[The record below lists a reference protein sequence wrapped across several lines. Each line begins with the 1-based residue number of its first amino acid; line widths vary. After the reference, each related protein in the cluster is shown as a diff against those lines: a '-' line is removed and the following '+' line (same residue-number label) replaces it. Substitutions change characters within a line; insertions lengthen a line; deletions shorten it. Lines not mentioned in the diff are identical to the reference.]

1 MIFFE
6 ELKMNG
12 NGIKRGRF
20 IVIEGIDGSGK
31 STHIPLLAKRLMD
44 DGKKVYTTAE
54 PTISLTGGLLRD
66 ALSGVSKKTTCEI
79 ASMFLLDRIFHNVNP
94 INGIEKFLS
103 EGVDVICDRY
113 YYSSLAY
120 QGSETDFD
128 WVLDMNLNCPE
139 IRKPDLC
146 IVLDLSPEK
155 SLERISK
162 NRMVKEIYEEK
173 DRLEK
178 FRKRYF
184 DIFEM
189 LKFTDNIAVLDTDRD
204 IESIADDI
212 YNLVSNL
219 EIKD

>member
-1 MIFFE
+1 MHD
-6 ELKMNG
+6 NG
-12 NGIKRGRF
+12 TKRGRF

-31 STHIPLLAKRLMD
+31 STHIPLLAKRLMA
-44 DGKKVYTTAE
+44 DGRRVYTTAE
-54 PTISLTGGLLRD
+54 PTVSLSGGLLRD
-66 ALSGVSKKTTCEI
+66 ALSGVTPKTTCEI

-94 INGIEKFLS
+94 VNGIEKFLA

-146 IVLDLSPEK
+146 IFLDLSPEK

-219 EIKD
+219 EIKE

>member
-1 MIFFE
+1 MQN
-6 ELKMNG
+6 NG
-12 NGIKRGRF
+12 TKRGRF

-31 STHIPLLAKRLMD
+31 STHIPLLAKRLMA

-54 PTISLTGGLLRD
+54 PTVSLTGGLLRD

-94 INGIEKFLS
+94 VNGIEKFLS

-146 IVLDLSPEK
+146 IFLDLSPEK

-178 FRKRYF
+178 FRRRYF

-212 YNLVSNL
+212 YNLVANL

>member
-1 MIFFE
+1 M
-6 ELKMNG
+6 MQNNG
-12 NGIKRGRF
+12 TKRGRF

-31 STHIPLLAKRLMD
+31 STHIPLLAKRLMA

-54 PTISLTGGLLRD
+54 PTVSLSGGLLRD
-66 ALSGVSKKTTCEI
+66 ALSGVTKKTTCEI

-94 INGIEKFLS
+94 VNGIEKFLS

-146 IVLDLSPEK
+146 IFLDLEPEK
-155 SLERISK
+155 SLERITK

-173 DRLEK
+173 ERLERY
-178 FRKRYF
+178 RKRYF
-184 DIFEM
+184 EIFEM
-189 LKFTDNIAVLDTDRD
+189 LKFTDNIAIIDTNNEIAAVAAEVYKEVSKLD
-204 IESIADDI
+204 
-212 YNLVSNL
+212 V
-219 EIKD
+219 

>member
-1 MIFFE
+1 MHD
-6 ELKMNG
+6 NG
-12 NGIKRGRF
+12 NKRGRF

-31 STHIPLLAKRLMD
+31 STHIPLLAKRLMA
-44 DGKKVYTTAE
+44 DGRRVYTTAE
-54 PTISLTGGLLRD
+54 PTVSLSGGLLRD

-94 INGIEKFLS
+94 VNGIEKFLS

-146 IVLDLSPEK
+146 IFLDLAPDK

-162 NRMVKEIYEEK
+162 NRLVKEIYEEK

-178 FRKRYF
+178 FRRRYF

-204 IESIADDI
+204 IESISDDI
-212 YNLVSNL
+212 YDLVANL
-219 EIKD
+219 EIKE

>member
-1 MIFFE
+1 MQN
-6 ELKMNG
+6 NG
-12 NGIKRGRF
+12 TKRGRF
-20 IVIEGIDGSGK
+20 IVIEGIDVSGK
-31 STHIPLLAKRLMD
+31 STHIPLLAKRLMA

-94 INGIEKFLS
+94 VNGIEKFLS

-113 YYSSLAY
+113 YYSSLPD

-146 IVLDLSPEK
+146 IFLDLSPEK

-178 FRKRYF
+178 YRKRYF

-204 IESIADDI
+204 IESIAEDI
-212 YNLVSNL
+212 YNLVANL
-219 EIKD
+219 EIKE